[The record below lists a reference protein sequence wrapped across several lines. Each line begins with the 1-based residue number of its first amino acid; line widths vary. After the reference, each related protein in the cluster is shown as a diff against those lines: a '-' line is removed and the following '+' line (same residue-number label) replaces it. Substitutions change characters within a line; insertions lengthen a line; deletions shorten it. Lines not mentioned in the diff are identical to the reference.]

1 MSRDEGLS
9 PDLARVLNFIG
20 LLAMIGVLLGAY
32 VYQFSYREL
41 PCTLCQLQRVAM
53 LAVAFGAAMN
63 VVLGPDP
70 RHYGVCLVS
79 AVFGIGISIRQS
91 LLHIDPY
98 FDTKT
103 ALPTLSG
110 TSNPPFGQPVMG
122 LHLYVWGVILFA
134 AVILVVGVVQF
145 FTGQFRTAANEP
157 DRLRRLA
164 SVGVGILAVLAVV
177 ETLTT
182 FMECGFVDCPN
193 DGSWNWWLFS

>member
-1 MSRDEGLS
+1 MSRDEGLL

-53 LAVAFGAAMN
+53 VAVAFGAAMN
-63 VVLGPDP
+63 VMFGPDP

-79 AVFGIGISIRQS
+79 ALLGLGVSIRQS
-91 LLHIDPY
+91 LLHINPY
-98 FDTKT
+98 FDTT
-103 ALPTLSG
+103 TGLPTSLA

-122 LHLYVWGVILFA
+122 LHLYVWGVLLFA
-134 AVILVVGVVQF
+134 VVILVVGVVQLF
-145 FTGQFRTAANEP
+145 KGQFGAMRSEL
-157 DRLRRLA
+157 DRLSGLA
-164 SVGVGILAVLAVV
+164 SVGVGILALLAVA

-182 FMECGFVDCPN
+182 FAECGFVDCPN
-193 DGSWNWWLFS
+193 DGGWNWWLFG